1 MDDIVMKNLS
11 KELFIGRLG
20 KNPDLRYTR
29 SLKPVCYLSVAETR
43 ESEGLTIWHKVVVWG
58 KQAELCNL
66 YLQKGKEVFVK
77 GKTELKEFMTSEGSL
92 KKYKEINASLIG
104 FSNL

>member
-1 MDDIVMKNLS
+1 MKELITKNS
-11 KELFIGRLG
+11 AKELFIGRLG

-43 ESEGLTIWHKVVVWG
+43 ESEGQTVWHKVVVWG
-58 KQAELCNL
+58 KQAELCSL

-77 GKTELKEFMTSEGSL
+77 GKMELKEFMTSEGNL